1 MNAAVQ
7 PNARAAQRGGVSIAF
22 PWRFHCF
29 ARTPE
34 TAVFTGDLG
43 VYPCMGGISARSL
56 LGSAGVDGLH
66 PRIAAATR
74 AQLDAR
80 RS

>member
-1 MNAAVQ
+1 
-7 PNARAAQRGGVSIAF
+7 
-22 PWRFHCF
+22 
-29 ARTPE
+29 
-34 TAVFTGDLG
+34 
-43 VYPCMGGISARSL
+43 MGGISARSL

-80 RS
+80 RVLLDAGAGHVGWKIALGIAEVEELIGTEPWSAT